1 MDRNRLEDAL
11 IAAGKR
17 LDARRL
23 VSARDG
29 NLSARLA
36 PDRFLVTATGVRKGE
51 LRNRDLVEVDE
62 QGKPVGSGHP
72 TTEIGLHLTVYRQRP
87 DVRAVVHAHPPV
99 AVGFAT
105 AGLDLT
111 ELLLPEVA
119 VDLGPVPLVAYA
131 TPGTP
136 DLERAVGDIPKG
148 HNGFLLANHGAVTVG
163 ETVDQALDRMETLE
177 HLAWITLSAKLL
189 GGAVPL
195 TPEQLARLR
204 RPEEPAS

>member
-1 MDRNRLEDAL
+1 MDRNRLEDAM

-29 NLSARLA
+29 NLSARLG

-51 LRNRDLVEVDE
+51 LGKRDLIEVDE
-62 QGKPVGSGHP
+62 RGEPVSPGHP
-72 TTEIGLHLTVYRQRP
+72 TTEIGLHLAVYRQRP
-87 DVRAVVHAHPPV
+87 EVGAVVHAHPPI

-105 AGLDLT
+105 AGLGLT
-111 ELLLPEVA
+111 DPLIPEVV
-119 VDLGPVPLVAYA
+119 VDLGPVPLVPYA

-136 DLERAVGDIPKG
+136 DLEKAVGDIPKD

-163 ETVDQALDRMETLE
+163 ESIDLALDRMETLE
-177 HLAWITLSAKLL
+177 HLAWIALAAKLL

-195 TPEQLARLR
+195 DSRQLDRLR
-204 RPEEPAS
+204 QAMRSRS